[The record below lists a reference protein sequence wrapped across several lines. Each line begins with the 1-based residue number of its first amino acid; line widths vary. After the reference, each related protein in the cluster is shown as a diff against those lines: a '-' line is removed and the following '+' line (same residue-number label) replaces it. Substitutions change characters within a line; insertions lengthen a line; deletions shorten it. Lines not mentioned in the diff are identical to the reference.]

1 MREYRGDNYKEL
13 IPEIMSIMN
22 ITNYLHNE
30 FKNRRD
36 YYSARF
42 AVTKDATY
50 TATFEQ
56 DLYLELD
63 KTSLTFRTVGG
74 TQTVKVTSN
83 VNWTVS

>member
-1 MREYRGDNYKEL
+1 MILLMVCVNIVVITTKEL

-50 TATFEQ
+50 KRA
-56 DLYLELD
+56 L
-63 KTSLTFRTVGG
+63 
-74 TQTVKVTSN
+74 
-83 VNWTVS
+83 

>member
-1 MREYRGDNYKEL
+1 M
-13 IPEIMSIMN
+13 PEIMSIMN

-50 TATFEQ
+50 TAIFEP
-56 DLYLELD
+56 DPYLNLD
-63 KTSLTFRTVGG
+63 KTSLEFEASGG
-74 TQTVKVTSN
+74 TQTVNVTSN
-83 VNWTVS
+83 VSWTVS